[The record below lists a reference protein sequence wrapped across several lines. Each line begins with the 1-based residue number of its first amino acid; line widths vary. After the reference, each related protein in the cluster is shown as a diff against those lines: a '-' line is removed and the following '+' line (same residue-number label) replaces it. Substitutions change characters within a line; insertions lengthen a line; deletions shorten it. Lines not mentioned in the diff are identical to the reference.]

1 MTITIP
7 LWAFILLCI
16 AALPVALILAFFLL
30 VGIFF
35 IVSIIIVVIID
46 LFKLDD
52 YYEEE
57 PLNINK
63 AKFLEDSDDPDY
75 NPEYIPPEERK

>member
-16 AALPVALILAFFLL
+16 AALPVAIIILFFVLL
-30 VGIFF
+30 ALFF
-35 IVSIIIVVIID
+35 IVSIIVVVVLD
-46 LFKLDD
+46 LFKGDD

-63 AKFLEDSDDPDY
+63 AKFIDETSDPDY

>member
-16 AALPVALILAFFLL
+16 AALPVALILVFFLL

-52 YYEEE
+52 YEE
-57 PLNINK
+57 PLTINK
-63 AKFLEDSDDPDY
+63 GRLLEDDPDY
-75 NPEYIPPEERK
+75 NPEYIPPEERKKL

>member
-1 MTITIP
+1 MTIPVP

-16 AALPVALILAFFLL
+16 AALPVVLVIAFFVV
-30 VGIFF
+30 VGILF
-35 IVSIIIVVIID
+35 IISIIIVVIVD

-52 YYEEE
+52 DEQK
-57 PLNINK
+57 PLSINK
-63 AKFLEDSDDPDY
+63 GRLLEDDPDY

>member
-1 MTITIP
+1 MTITSP

-16 AALPVALILAFFLL
+16 AALPVAIIILFFVLL
-30 VGIFF
+30 ALFF
-35 IVSIIIVVIID
+35 IVSVIVVVI
-46 LFKLDD
+46 LDMFQCND

>member
-16 AALPVALILAFFLL
+16 AALPVALIIAFFVI

-35 IVSIIIVVIID
+35 IVSIIIVVILE
-46 LFKLDD
+46 LFKCDD
-52 YYEEE
+52 YYEEK
-57 PLNINK
+57 PLNINI
-63 AKFLEDSDDPDY
+63 AKYLV
-75 NPEYIPPEERK
+75 

>member
-1 MTITIP
+1 MTIPVP

-16 AALPVALILAFFLL
+16 AALPVVLVIAFFVV
-30 VGIFF
+30 VGILF
-35 IVSIIIVVIID
+35 IISIIIVVIVD

-52 YYEEE
+52 DKQK
-57 PLNINK
+57 PLSINK
-63 AKFLEDSDDPDY
+63 GRLLEDDPDY

>member
-16 AALPVALILAFFLL
+16 AALPVVLVIAFFVL

-35 IVSIIIVVIID
+35 IVSIIIVVIVD

-63 AKFLEDSDDPDY
+63 GKLLEVDDPDY